1 METLHTDEIH
11 SRLEILTAPGI
22 FFRKYNEGQ
31 NIVTATKEVTT
42 PCERQTMEAMTKQWV
57 G

>member
-1 METLHTDEIH
+1 MDTTRTDEIH

-31 NIVTATKEVTT
+31 NRVIATKEVTT
-42 PCERQTMEAMTKQWV
+42 KCGRQTIEAMTKQWV